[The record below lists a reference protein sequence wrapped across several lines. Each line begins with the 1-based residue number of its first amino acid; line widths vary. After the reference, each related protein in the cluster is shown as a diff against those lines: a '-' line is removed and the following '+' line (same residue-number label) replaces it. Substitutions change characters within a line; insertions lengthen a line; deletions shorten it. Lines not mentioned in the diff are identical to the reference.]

1 MSSTTAT
8 AEQRDAILRL
18 LRRNARMSAEEIGDR
33 LELSPDVVR
42 AAIAEMEREGVIMG
56 YSAVVNEDRVAPGEV
71 RAIIEVE
78 VQPERDS
85 GFDNVAMAIARFP
98 EVHSVHLVSGR
109 YDLRLEVSGPSLQDV
124 ARFVAS
130 KLASQDGVKATATHF
145 ILKKY
150 KEAGVVFHQEPSHE
164 RLKIVP

>member
-1 MSSTTAT
+1 MTTS
-8 AEQRDAILRL
+8 ELRDAVLRL
-18 LRRNARMSAEEIGDR
+18 LRRNGRMSAAEIGDR
-33 LELSPDVVR
+33 LQIGADAAQ
-42 AAIAEMEREGVIMG
+42 AAITSMERDGVIMG
-56 YSAVVNEDRVAPGEV
+56 YSVVVDDDKVAHGAV

-85 GFDNVAMAIARFP
+85 GFDLVAMAIARFP
-98 EVHSVHLVSGR
+98 EVHSVYLVSGR

-130 KLASQDGVKATATHF
+130 KLASQDGVRATATHF

-150 KEAGVVFHQEPSHE
+150 KEAGVELRDEIPYE

>member
-1 MSSTTAT
+1 MNTSDT
-8 AEQRDAILRL
+8 RHAILRL
-18 LRRNARMSAEEIGDR
+18 LRRNARITVTELADR
-33 LELSPDVVR
+33 LQLLQPEVE
-42 AAIAEMEREGVIMG
+42 ATIAEMEREGVIMG
-56 YSAVVNEDRVAPGEV
+56 YSVIVDEERAPNGDV

-78 VQPERDS
+78 VQPERDG
-85 GFDNVAMAIARFP
+85 GFDNMAMAIARFP
-98 EVHSVHLVSGR
+98 EVHSVYLVSGR
-109 YDLRLEVSGPSLQDV
+109 YDLRLEVVGQSLQDV

-150 KEAGVVFHQEPSHE
+150 KEAGVELREEVPYE

>member
-1 MSSTTAT
+1 MSTTD
-8 AEQRDAILRL
+8 QRDAILRL
-18 LRRNARMSAEEIGDR
+18 LRRNGRMSAAEIGDR
-33 LELSPDVVR
+33 LQIGAEAAA
-42 AAIAEMEREGVIMG
+42 AAIAAMEREGIIMG
-56 YSAVVNEDRVAPGEV
+56 YSAVVDDDKLDHGEV

-85 GFDNVAMAIARFP
+85 GFDHVAMAIARFP
-98 EVHSVHLVSGR
+98 EVHSVYLVSGR

-150 KEAGVVFHQEPSHE
+150 KEAGVEMREEESYE

>member
-1 MSSTTAT
+1 MNTTDIRA
-8 AEQRDAILRL
+8 AILRL
-18 LRRNARMSAEEIGDR
+18 LRKNGRMPTAEIADR
-33 LELSPDVVR
+33 LQIS
-42 AAIAEMEREGVIMG
+42 AAEADAAVAQMERDGVIMG
-56 YSAVVNEDRVAPGEV
+56 YSVIVDDDKVTQGEV

-85 GFDNVAMAIARFP
+85 GFDHVAMSIARFP
-98 EVHSVHLVSGR
+98 EVHSVYLVSGR
-109 YDLRLEVSGPSLQDV
+109 YDLRLEVVGQSLQDV

-150 KEAGVVFHQEPSHE
+150 KEAGVELREEVPYE

>member
-1 MSSTTAT
+1 MNPTDFR
-8 AEQRDAILRL
+8 QNILRL
-18 LRRNARMSAEEIGDR
+18 LRQNGRMAAEAIASR
-33 LELSPDVVR
+33 LEST
-42 AAIAEMEREGVIMG
+42 AAEVEATVAQMEREGLIMG
-56 YSAVVNEDRVAPGEV
+56 YVVVVDEDKIGNGQV

-98 EVHSVHLVSGR
+98 EVHSVYLVSGR
-109 YDLRLEVSGPSLQDV
+109 YDLRLEVVGQSLQDV

-130 KLASQDGVKATATHF
+130 RLASQDGVKATATHF

-150 KEAGVVFHQEPSHE
+150 KEAGVEMHEEVPYE
-164 RLKIVP
+164 RLKISP

>member
-1 MSSTTAT
+1 MNSTDTRQAL
-8 AEQRDAILRL
+8 LRL
-18 LRRNARMSAEEIGDR
+18 LRHNARMPSTEMAAR
-33 LELSPDVVR
+33 LELTREQVDD
-42 AAIAEMEREGVIMG
+42 AIAAMEAEGIIMG
-56 YSAVVNEDRVAPGEV
+56 YSAIIDEDKAPSNGTV

-78 VQPERDS
+78 VQPERDG
-85 GFDNVAMAIARFP
+85 GFDNVAMALARFP
-98 EVHSVHLVSGR
+98 EVHAVHLVSGR
-109 YDLRLEVSGPSLQDV
+109 YDLRLEVVGQSLQDV

-150 KEAGVVFHQEPSHE
+150 KEAGVELREEGPYE